1 MFSKLKNGKKDIFLG
16 SHGTEEG
23 REGTKMS
30 KIWSYARV
38 YK

>member
-23 REGTKMS
+23 ERG
-30 KIWSYARV
+30 Y
-38 YK
+38 